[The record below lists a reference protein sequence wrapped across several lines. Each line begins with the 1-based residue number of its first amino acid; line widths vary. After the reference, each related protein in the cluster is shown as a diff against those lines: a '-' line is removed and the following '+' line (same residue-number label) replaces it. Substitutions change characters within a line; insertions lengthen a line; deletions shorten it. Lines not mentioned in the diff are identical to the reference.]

1 MAEPNAHTSRLSM
14 DPMLP
19 QPLKDSSKPLN
30 MFEQMM
36 LSFEEHRPSADSPK
50 EEQKVEGA
58 SERHVE
64 WKNFICGTGLA
75 GEFHLGTDELQNPKP
90 TVCCNGPS
98 ILVHASNI
106 RTFCMNSV
114 MVCRYYVVSLTG
126 AGY

>member
-1 MAEPNAHTSRLSM
+1 MAEPNAHTSSM

-19 QPLKDSSKPLN
+19 QPLEDTSKPLN

-36 LSFEEHRPSADSPK
+36 LSFEERRSSAESPR

-75 GEFHLGTDELQNPKP
+75 GEFHLGTDELQNSKP
-90 TVCCNGPS
+90 TVCCSGPLIS
-98 ILVHASNI
+98 GSCI
-106 RTFCMNSV
+106 
-114 MVCRYYVVSLTG
+114 
-126 AGY
+126 